1 MQTRKRRG
9 GSPGQRGGSLA
20 NLFRKKKAPL
30 ASQTNTVQVK
40 TGNNTISYKRAQSQ
54 ANFITM
60 KKKKAMVAKMLRNHV
75 AKLKSVSNNVRKDSI
90 MLMNDTLR
98 EKTQI
103 LMNYPNINSLS
114 NDQLVELYTT
124 GKVRSKSE

>member
-1 MQTRKRRG
+1 MQTRKR
-9 GSPGQRGGSLA
+9 RGGSLA

-30 ASQTNTVQVK
+30 ASQTNKVGMK
-40 TGNNTISYKRAQSQ
+40 TGNNLISYKRAQSE

-75 AKLKSVSNNVRKDSI
+75 AKLKSVSNNVRKNSL

-98 EKTQI
+98 EKTQM
-103 LMNYPNINSLS
+103 LLNQPNINSLS
-114 NDQLVELYTT
+114 NDQVVELYTT